1 MPPGNVRGTSDDR
14 RMKSQP
20 TIRSILAEFFDEET
34 THKRGVIRQRN
45 LAVQTMLGRYLE
57 LEGDRTLTDAGFAI
71 LQAERAFEPNNAF
84 TRTMHAEDLL
94 VALSGF
100 IEPPWLA
107 IDLLLRHR
115 QLALV
120 NALLGFL
127 CREMLIDERGAA
139 CFLLETRA
147 QIDRAKRVLAD
158 ERRSV
163 SESNRMD
170 LR

>member
-1 MPPGNVRGTSDDR
+1 MLRASVRGTPNHR
-14 RMKSQP
+14 RMKTEP

-57 LEGDRTLTDAGFAI
+57 LEGERTLTDPGIAI
-71 LQAERAFEPNNAF
+71 LRAERAFEPNGAF

-94 VALSGF
+94 VALTGF
-100 IEPPWLA
+100 LEPPWLA

-120 NALLGFL
+120 SALLDFL
-127 CREMLIDERGAA
+127 CREMLIDEWGAA

-147 QIDRAKRVLAD
+147 QIDRGKRALAD
-158 ERRSV
+158 ERRAGY
-163 SESNRMD
+163 
-170 LR
+170 